1 MKVFIPAVLF
11 ALVTSCGSA
20 KKIAYLE
27 DVPDSLYNNTFT
39 TTLFTYTDPVIKP
52 NDILQISILTLDPQ
66 ANSILTAAN
75 SASFA
80 VQSGSISA
88 SAPPSINGFM
98 VDKDGNIELPL
109 AGKIKVQGST
119 TTEAKEMIRNR
130 IAALYRDPVVSV
142 RYINFTITV
151 LGEVARPSS
160 YTVPNEKISVLDAI
174 GMAGDL
180 TIYGK
185 RDNILLVR
193 DSADKKIYARLDL
206 NASSITQSPYFYLR
220 QGDVLYVEP
229 NKAKIA
235 STDAAKTRNIG
246 LAATGL
252 SLLIVIVS
260 RLF

>member
-1 MKVFIPAVLF
+1 MKAFIPAVLF

-27 DVPDSLYNNTFT
+27 DVPDSLYSRSHA
-39 TTLFTYTDPVIKP
+39 TTLSAYTDPVIRP

-66 ANSILTAAN
+66 ANSILTTAN

-88 SAPPSINGFM
+88 SAPQSINGFM
-98 VDKDGNIELPL
+98 VDKDGYVELPL
-109 AGKIKVQGST
+109 AGKIKVEGST
-119 TTEAKEMIRNR
+119 TAEAKETIRKK
-130 IAALYRDPVVSV
+130 ISTLYNNPVINV
-142 RYINFTITV
+142 RFINFTITV

-185 RDNILLVR
+185 RDNILLIR
-193 DSADKKIYARLDL
+193 DSSGQKLYARLNL
-206 NASSITQSPYFYLR
+206 NSASMLQSPYFYLR
-220 QGDVLYVEP
+220 QGDVIYVEP
-229 NKAKIA
+229 NKSKVASADSRTNRNVAIA
-235 STDAAKTRNIG
+235 ASGLTVLIALLTRI
-246 LAATGL
+246 
-252 SLLIVIVS
+252 
-260 RLF
+260 